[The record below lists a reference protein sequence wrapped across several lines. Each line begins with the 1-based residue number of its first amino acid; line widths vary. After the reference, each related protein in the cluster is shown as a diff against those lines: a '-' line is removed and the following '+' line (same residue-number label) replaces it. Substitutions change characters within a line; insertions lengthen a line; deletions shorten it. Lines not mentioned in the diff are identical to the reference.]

1 MVEPLPT
8 APTQKKLLLVAI
20 DYFSKW
26 IEAKAFASIKDKE
39 VIQFIWKNIMYR
51 FGIPQ
56 SIVTDNGSQ
65 FDSQVYRNF
74 CSELKIKKLYSTPR
88 YSQSNSQV
96 EAYNKTLLSAL
107 KKRLHSAKG
116 KWLEELPRVLWSYRT
131 TNQKPTGESP
141 FALKFGMKAIIPIEI
156 GMPTIQTEIPE
167 KANTEA
173 VVKDLDTVDELREVE
188 VVRIASYQQRL
199 ARLHNRRVKPRTFKA
214 RELVLR
220 RVFENTANPTDGKF
234 QLNWE

>member
-88 YSQSNSQV
+88 YSQSNNQV

-131 TNQKPTGESP
+131 TSQKPTGESP
-141 FALKFGMKAIIPIEI
+141 FALKFGMKAIILIEI
-156 GMPTIQTEIPE
+156 GMPTIRTEIPE
-167 KANTEA
+167 KTNTEA

-199 ARLHNRRVKPRTFKA
+199 ARLHNQRVKPRTFKA
-214 RELVLR
+214 KELVLI

-234 QLNWE
+234 QPNWE